1 MDFVINSDASAHL
14 LSISH
19 ASREW
24 AEMLQPGID
33 LFGLLE
39 KGSREKF
46 TRFIQ
51 SGWQEGQAKNWEIFF
66 ELNDEAHYFILNGVL
81 LGDALCIVAAQ
92 NQEDLQLL
100 TEKFCG
106 APDQTTSISRTA
118 EEQALPESAPVSHPD
133 QELFDDIGVL
143 YAEMATLQRELTKKQ
158 VELEK
163 SNQIINDYAANLED
177 MVREK
182 TRELS
187 ASEAKFRGIFENS
200 SLGIAITDTGGSIIT
215 CNNALMNIIGLSK
228 EKICQFSMPE
238 LFFKEDLAS
247 FSKIMADFLQKKF
260 TTKEME
266 KTISQ
271 SGNQNSWVNINI
283 YLLQLPD
290 ADQPNIIYIIEDI
303 TDRKLNEQ
311 ALLQSEKLSA
321 VGKVAASLAHEINNP
336 LQSIIGYLG
345 LASESLDPGSPL
357 NEYLDIAAQE
367 LDRIKNIV
375 AELRAASRKPQLKE
389 KKPADLDHVIHRVI
403 NLTRKKADEKHIGL
417 VYHPADKLP
426 LVLMDTEQIHQVI
439 LNLVINSIEA
449 ICEHGQVDLSVT
461 QSQDKKMV
469 NIIVADDGPG
479 IKPEQINNLFQPFFT
494 TKKEGLG
501 LGLHLSKAI
510 IDAHHGQISAE
521 NRQNGGAVFTVALPI
536 A

>member
-1 MDFVINSDASAHL
+1 MGFVITADPSAHL

-19 ASREW
+19 ASPEFKDV
-24 AEMLQPGID
+24 LQPGVD
-33 LFGLLE
+33 LFSLLE

-51 SGWQEGQAKNWEIFF
+51 ASWQQGRAKNWEIFF
-66 ELNDEAHYFILNGVL
+66 ELDGEPHYLILNGVL
-81 LGDALCIVAAQ
+81 LSDTLCIAAAKD
-92 NQEDLQLL
+92 NEELRLL
-100 TEKFCG
+100 SEKFCV
-106 APDQTTSISRTA
+106 APDHAKSISRTA
-118 EEQALPESAPVSHPD
+118 EDQPPSESLTSRPD
-133 QELFDDIGVL
+133 QELFDDIGML

-163 SNQIINDYAANLED
+163 SNQIINDYAANLEE
-177 MVREK
+177 MVEEK

-200 SLGIAITDTGGSIIT
+200 SLGIAIADTAGSIIT
-215 CNNALMNIIGLSK
+215 CNNALINIIGVSK

-238 LFFKEDLAS
+238 LFFMDDLAS
-247 FSKIMADFLQKKF
+247 FSTIMAGFVQNAF
-260 TTKEME
+260 SNKEME
-266 KTISQ
+266 KNISQ
-271 SGNQNSWVNINI
+271 ADHHDRWVKINI
-283 YLLQLPD
+283 YSLQLD
-290 ADQPNIIYIIEDI
+290 HAEQPNIIYIIEDI
-303 TDRKLNEQ
+303 TERKLNEQ
-311 ALLQSEKLSA
+311 ALLQAEKLTA

-345 LASESLDPGSPL
+345 LASESLDPDSSL

-375 AELRAASRKPQLKE
+375 AELRAASRKPQVKE

-403 NLTRKKADEKHIGL
+403 NLTRKKADEKHISL
-417 VYHPADKLP
+417 VYHPARRLP
-426 LVLMDTEQIHQVI
+426 LVLMDSEQIHQVI
-439 LNLVINSIEA
+439 LNLLINSIEA
-449 ICEHGQVDLSVT
+449 ICENGQVDLSVT
-461 QSQDKKMV
+461 PSQDKKMV
-469 NIIVADDGPG
+469 NIIIADNGPG
-479 IKPEQINNLFQPFFT
+479 IKPELINNLFQPFFT

-510 IDAHHGQISAE
+510 IDAHHGQISVE
-521 NRQNGGAVFTVALPI
+521 NGQMGGAVFTIALPF